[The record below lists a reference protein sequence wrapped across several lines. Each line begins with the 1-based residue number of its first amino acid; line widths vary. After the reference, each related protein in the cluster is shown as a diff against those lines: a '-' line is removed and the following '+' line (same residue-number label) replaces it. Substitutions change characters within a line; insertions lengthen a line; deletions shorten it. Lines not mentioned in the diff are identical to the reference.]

1 MVRILVE
8 CLQNLIFVFNVLN
21 ISYNSIFQLI
31 DDISQNGEEGAS
43 NLCVT

>member
-1 MVRILVE
+1 MVGILVE
-8 CLQNLIFVFNVLN
+8 CLQNLVFVFNVLN
-21 ISYNSIFQLI
+21 ISIFQLI